1 MRNAPEERKVFIGW
15 VIAREVKSGGVGMSE
30 KVKFLEGKTIYLRP
44 LDMDDLETFY
54 VWFNNPDL
62 RQYLMLP
69 YPITKAG
76 EKDFLEKMMMD
87 DNNVVL
93 SIITKKDEK
102 LIGNIGL
109 HQINIPVNRV
119 SKRAMLGIAIGD
131 LEEASKGFG
140 TEAIKLM
147 IDYGFNSLNLHRI
160 ELTVFDFNKRAFKAY
175 QKIGFKEEGTKREA
189 LYIKGKYHD
198 LIMMAILK
206 REWQKKS

>member
-1 MRNAPEERKVFIGW
+1 MKDKAV
-15 VIAREVKSGGVGMSE
+15 
-30 KVKFLEGKTIYLRP
+30 FLEGKNIYLRP

-62 RQYLMLP
+62 RQYLLLP
-69 YPITKAG
+69 FPITKAG
-76 EKDFLEKMMMD
+76 EQDFLEKAMRD
-87 DNNVVL
+87 ENNVIL
-93 SIITKKDEK
+93 SIIVKKGDK

-109 HQINIPVNRV
+109 HQMHTPVNKV

-147 IDYGFNSLNLHRI
+147 LDYGFNSLNLHRI
-160 ELTVFDFNKRAFKAY
+160 ELTVFDFNERAFKAY
-175 QKIGFKEEGTKREA
+175 KKIGFKEEGTKREA
-189 LYIKGKYHD
+189 LYLKGKYHD

-206 REWQKKS
+206 KEWKKA